1 MPLNIN
7 KFKNEFIAM
16 IIINL
21 LLLLQGCPAVMIGA
35 AGGTAL
41 AIHDRRDSATI
52 LQDQRI
58 ESTATDKLYDDPQL
72 KNKIHINVT
81 SYNRVVLLS
90 GEVLT
95 HAAREQATNIVQN
108 IPGIRIIHNE
118 LVVAD
123 LTSFGSRSKDSLIT
137 SKVKAEML
145 NEKDVDST
153 RVKVVTENSNVFLMG
168 LVTEKEAELAVNV
181 ARNVGDVKQVTRIFE
196 IIPEPTPAPVVND
209 EKK

>member
-1 MPLNIN
+1 MHLTANIVRN
-7 KFKNEFIAM
+7 VLTAIV
-16 IIINL
+16 IINISL
-21 LLLLQGCPAVMIGA
+21 SLQGCPAVLIGA

-41 AIHDRRDSATI
+41 AVHDRRDSATM

-58 ESTATDKLYDDPQL
+58 ESTATDKLYGDAQL

-95 HAAREQATNIVQN
+95 HAARDQAVNIVQK

-123 LTSFGSRSKDSLIT
+123 LTSFASRSKDSLIT
-137 SKVKAEML
+137 SKVKTEML
-145 NEKDVDST
+145 NEKDVDAT
-153 RVKVVTENSNVFLMG
+153 RVKVVTENGNVFLMG
-168 LVTEKEAELAVNV
+168 LVTDKEAELAVKV

-196 IIPEPTPAPVVND
+196 IIPEPAPPPVVNN

>member
-1 MPLNIN
+1 MQLKLNKVSKVLSAIV
-7 KFKNEFIAM
+7 
-16 IIINL
+16 IINL
-21 LLLLQGCPAVMIGA
+21 SLMLQGCPAVMIGA

-58 ESTATDKLYDDPQL
+58 ESIATDKLYDDPQL
-72 KNKIHINVT
+72 KGKIHINIT

-95 HAAREQATNIVQN
+95 HAAREQATKIVQN
-108 IPGIRIIHNE
+108 VPGIRVIHNE

-123 LTSFGSRSKDSLIT
+123 LTSFASRSKDSLIT

-153 RVKVVTENSNVFLMG
+153 RVKVVTENGNVFLMG

-181 ARNVGDVKQVTRIFE
+181 ARNVDDVKQVTRIFE
-196 IIPEPTPAPVVND
+196 ILPEPGPAPVVND